1 MPPPTLAGVDADR
14 SVSIATSLLVVEPP
28 AAAVMTGRTTGTLLA
43 TGDVPPSEHARAAPA
58 LVAMRGGESRGR
70 LETFSA
76 SLRAGRRIAPRR
88 PGDSA
93 GPVQSSDQAT
103 SSSSSCRTPAVT
115 STATASGRCS
125 ASTAPRYDWSH
136 SPTAV
141 GSSTTAGSS
150 DSWPVEQG
158 AERVAV
164 IGLGVA
170 DDSRPIAA
178 AGLWGWHAGMQLPYI
193 GWSTAIGSG
202 CTVGSRG
209 EGDPR
214 TSAARQRRLGR
225 RAPSWRAG

>member
-1 MPPPTLAGVDADR
+1 
-14 SVSIATSLLVVEPP
+14 
-28 AAAVMTGRTTGTLLA
+28 MTGRTTGTLLA
-43 TGDVPPSEHARAAPA
+43 TGDVPPSEHARGAPA

-76 SLRAGRRIAPRR
+76 SLRAGRRMAPRR
-88 PGDSA
+88 PGDTA
-93 GPVQSSDQAT
+93 GPG
-103 SSSSSCRTPAVT
+103 AVVGPGDLVVLQLPN
-115 STATASGRCS
+115 ARRDVNGDAERPLLGINGAPVRLVALADGGRVL
-125 ASTAPRYDWSH
+125 ADRR
-136 SPTAV
+136 V
-141 GSSTTAGSS
+141 S
-150 DSWPVEQG
+150 DSWPVERG

-202 CTVGSRG
+202 CTVQQPRRG
-209 EGDPR
+209 R
-214 TSAARQRRLGR
+214 SADIGNEATPAGC